1 MKELEHGSMEEE
13 TICGFSRR
21 DFLKFCSTIAV
32 GMGLP
37 LGAGVEIAE
46 AVTTQKRPPVLWLS
60 AQECT
65 GCTETL
71 LRTNHPTLDKL
82 ILELISLEYH
92 ETLLVGAGK
101 QAEQWREK
109 INEGIQ
115 RKVHPRC

>member
-1 MKELEHGSMEEE
+1 MKELDHAAKEEE

-21 DFLKFCSTIAV
+21 DFLKFCSTMAV

-37 LGAGVEIAE
+37 VGMGAKIAE
-46 AVTTQKRPPVLWLS
+46 AVTSQKRPPVIWLS

-71 LRTNHPTLDKL
+71 LRSTHPTLEKL

-92 ETLLVGAGK
+92 ETLNVGAGH
-101 QAEQWREK
+101 QAETWLANSIKE
-109 INEGIQ
+109 
-115 RKVHPRC
+115 